1 MPVGAGSSVRSAY
14 KPEYTDRR
22 MTGLPTVTWD
32 GVRVRDD
39 HDRFTGTFMFG
50 THTRAV
56 LKRRQAM
63 DLGSGQDL
71 LIGSP
76 PPCPPPSVSQERSCS
91 GRTPA
96 PC

>member
-1 MPVGAGSSVRSAY
+1 
-14 KPEYTDRR
+14 
-22 MTGLPTVTWD
+22 
-32 GVRVRDD
+32 
-39 HDRFTGTFMFG
+39 MFG

-63 DLGSGQDL
+63 DLGSGRDPAPHRVFHRNVHVRDAHPRALKRRQAMDL
-71 LIGSP
+71 GSGRDPVNGSP